1 MYVYIVEYLGFR
13 VAFKTVDGAEK
24 YIEMM
29 CADSDRSVRPTIT
42 PCLLVGDDD
51 A

>member
-1 MYVYIVEYLGFR
+1 MYVYVVDYLGFR
-13 VAFKTVDGAEK
+13 IAFKSVAEAEK

-29 CADSDRSVRPTIT
+29 CSDSDRSVKPTIT
-42 PCLLVGDDD
+42 PCLLVGEND

>member
-1 MYVYIVEYLGFR
+1 MYVYVVDYIGFR
-13 VAFKTVDGAEK
+13 IAFKACDEAEK
-24 YIEMM
+24 YIELM
-29 CADSDRSVRPTIT
+29 CADSDRTVKPTIT

>member
-13 VAFKTVDGAEK
+13 VAFKTVDEAEK

-29 CADSDRSVRPTIT
+29 RFGDRTIT
-42 PCLLVGDDD
+42 PTINPCLLAGESDD
-51 A
+51 